1 MVKNFPNVVDMV
13 CLVPYTN
20 DISQTK
26 GKKMA
31 TEYTTIKLNNDQMKA
46 LFYAL
51 HNGGELARTSE
62 IEHIEAFDDRYDE
75 IYAKLRKS
83 GWNC

>member
-1 MVKNFPNVVDMV
+1 MV

-20 DISQTK
+20 DISNHEREKVT
-26 GKKMA
+26 A
-31 TEYTTIKLNNDQMKA
+31 TDYTTIKLNQDQMKA

-83 GWNC
+83 GWDC